1 MELLLTDLQSFGSIN
16 YYCSLIKYK
25 QLLFEQYEHF
35 VKGSYSNRY
44 YIAGAHG
51 RQLLSIPIL
60 HSNRNRTPFKAL
72 EISYAEDWQKV
83 HWRAI
88 VSAYRKSPWFDFY
101 QDDLMIMYITKYKY
115 IFEWNFASLRLTK
128 KWLHAHWEIQTTD
141 FYKKEYKTENIVDER
156 HQFMPSKREESA
168 IVYPQVFEEKIGFL
182 PNLSI
187 LDLLFCEG
195 NNAKNLLTFSSRRG

>member
-1 MELLLTDLQSFGSIN
+1 MKILLTDLQSFGSIN
-16 YYCSLIKYK
+16 YYCDLIKYQ

-44 YIAGAHG
+44 YIAGANG
-51 RQLLSIPIL
+51 KQLLSIPLL

-83 HWRAI
+83 HWRTL

-101 QDDLMIMYITKYKY
+101 QDDLMVMYNTKYRY

-128 KWLHAHWEIQTTD
+128 KWLHAPWKIQTTD
-141 FYKKEYKTENIVDER
+141 IYKKAYEAEDIIDNR
-156 HQFMPSKREESA
+156 HGIMPSKREKSA
-168 IVYPQVFEEKIGFL
+168 IVYPQVFEEKNGFL

-195 NNAKNLLTFSSRRG
+195 NNATNLLLGSSE